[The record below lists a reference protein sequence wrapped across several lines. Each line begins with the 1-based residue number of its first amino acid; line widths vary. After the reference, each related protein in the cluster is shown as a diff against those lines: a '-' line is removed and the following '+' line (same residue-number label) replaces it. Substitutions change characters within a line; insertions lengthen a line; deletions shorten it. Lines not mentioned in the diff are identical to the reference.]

1 MAILYGATEADV
13 EGYLPHLTISNTSH
27 PSTAQITQYLDA
39 ACQWVAMRL
48 GDITSFDAAE
58 QLLINNHAMVVA
70 ELRAAA
76 MAQNAAFPELA
87 GDKTQLGASLMAQS
101 EDALNEALE
110 AMGEGVGG
118 VSGGRGVS
126 PGPPTL
132 PAAYFPPPKVTDQMQ
147 F

>member
-1 MAILYGATEADV
+1 VTILYGATVSDV
-13 EGYLPHLTISNTSH
+13 VGLLPHLTISNTSR
-27 PSTAQITQYLDA
+27 PSTDQVTQYLDM

-48 GDITSFDAAE
+48 GDTSSFSAAE
-58 QLLINNHAMVVA
+58 QALITNHAKGVA

-76 MAQNAAFPELA
+76 HAQTAAFPELA
-87 GDKTQLGASLMAQS
+87 GDKDQLGASLMAQS

-118 VSGGRGVS
+118 VGGAV
-126 PGPPTL
+126 PTGPPTQ
-132 PAAYFPPPKVTDQMQ
+132 PAAYFPPPKITDQIQ